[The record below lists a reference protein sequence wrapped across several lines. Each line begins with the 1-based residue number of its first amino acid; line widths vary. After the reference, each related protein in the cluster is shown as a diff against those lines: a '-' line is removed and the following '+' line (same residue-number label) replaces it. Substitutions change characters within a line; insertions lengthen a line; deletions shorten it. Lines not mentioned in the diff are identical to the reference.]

1 MTLRSLCFI
10 LIYITG
16 TLLLKLSP
24 DVIPV
29 WNTLKKKLAIPY
41 LRTRK

>member
-1 MTLRSLCFI
+1 MTLRSVFFLTV
-10 LIYITG
+10 YIGG

-24 DVIPV
+24 DVLPI
-29 WNTLKKKLAIPY
+29 WNTLKKKLMIPY